1 MPPIPRA
8 GFYRG
13 EGGYEYIVGGQ
24 GEITIAKSPRGKA
37 GTVVELDSP
46 FYDVIAKE
54 LAGKQNMASGI
65 PTSVSERL
73 KGAAMPA
80 APKASVTGMPE
91 EMGVNTAEDLAAFGR
106 TEGVPAEMEAEYRAP
121 SGRSSAA
128 VKEAYGD
135 RLLGDMNK
143 VGQYGSGAAPKPAPV
158 VPGASGAMVDAAAKG
173 LMGMGVSATDAY
185 RMVGDAQKGV
195 NAETILKG
203 FAALRPVGATAA
215 PAMGPSKE
223 MSKYLGGSNE
233 AAAARTQLEKD
244 AIAGLTAQ
252 GKSTREAQM
261 MVADKMGMFRST
273 AGKGTPDRAA
283 FDALLQYAGMS
294 AGGSTARPAQ
304 VAAR

>member
-1 MPPIPRA
+1 MPPIPKA

-54 LAGKQNMASGI
+54 LAGKQDMASGI

-80 APKASVTGMPE
+80 APKATVTPVTG
-91 EMGVNTAEDLAAFGR
+91 
-106 TEGVPAEMEAEYRAP
+106 EMEAVAFED
-121 SGRSSAA
+121 
-128 VKEAYGD
+128 EGD
-135 RLLGDMNK
+135 KLLGPVAE
-143 VGQYGSGAAPKPAPV
+143 VGKYGSGAAPKPAPV

-203 FAALRPVGATAA
+203 FAALQPVGATAA